1 MSENNEISNLMDY
14 LINDLSYLNQESIQ
28 KLWEIKKFQDL
39 SNDVEKFNNW
49 DNEVKQFEK
58 EKFVMND
65 RNVKLEIKVII

>member
-1 MSENNEISNLMDY
+1 MDY

-39 SNDVEKFNNW
+39 SNDVEKFNNL